1 MSVVRVVPKEDYV
14 VISKYLA
21 GQDSGIVVLIPED
34 IAERN
39 QLTHLDEA
47 EIDYDCGGDADLWV
61 ELISH
66 DDHYF
71 IREIKGK
78 EEEEE

>member
-1 MSVVRVVPKEDYV
+1 MSVVRVVPKEDYK
-14 VISKYLA
+14 VIKKYLA
-21 GQDSGIVVLIPED
+21 GQDAGVIVLIPED

-39 QLTHLDEA
+39 QLTHLDEE

-71 IREIKGK
+71 IREIKEKG
-78 EEEEE
+78 ESN